1 MWGVSGVSGNKGIL
15 LFWFWGFP
23 LPGRGR
29 GLSKSKNEPTKN
41 CGGCGCVGGF
51 LWGGVVGRV
60 QFQGV
65 QGTGFRWECPPPPDR
80 RESRPQTP
88 GGSRPQRSI
97 PHLPGVRTRGEE
109 TRGPPK
115 GEIFFFFLFGALPN
129 FFFILTNFCRGQN
142 SSARRFALRRQSVT
156 QTMPLFG
163 WGGSPPLV
171 DRKGGSDPPTALVL
185 KSWCGDVWVLH
196 FAPSLTPR

>member
-51 LWGGVVGRV
+51 LWGGGLWAGFNFRV
-60 QFQGV
+60 YRVRGL
-65 QGTGFRWECPPPPDR
+65 GGSAPPPPDR

-163 WGGSPPLV
+163 WGGSPPPLWTG
-171 DRKGGSDPPTALVL
+171 KGGPTPPLPL
-185 KSWCGDVWVLH
+185 Y
-196 FAPSLTPR
+196 